1 MMKHFTAADILRQQG
16 LRQARRREAFNVILE
31 NCYKKIQKCV
41 QVTRNVFS
49 CFCDVPEFIIGYP
62 LYDLNECIKY
72 CMDTLISKG
81 FQVQYIFPRVLLIS
95 WMPANNGLLEDKNQS
110 TTATTKTTT
119 TTKTTNARKKTFVQ
133 KLPAAN
139 MRTKVVLDLS

>member
-95 WMPANNGLLEDKNQS
+95 WMPANNGLLEDKNQNQS
-110 TTATTKTTT
+110 TPTTKTTT
-119 TTKTTNARKKTFVQ
+119 TTKAVGARKKTFVQ
-133 KLPAAN
+133 KLPT
-139 MRTKVVLDLS
+139 RTKVVLDLS